1 MSAYVT
7 SVLVGHVAVSFIAL
21 AAGFVVAAG
30 FLRGPFQKTQLS
42 DRWNFWFLVTT
53 IVTSLS
59 GYLFPAD
66 RLLPSHVLGV
76 ISLAVLAVAVDAYY
90 RQSLRGW
97 WQPTYVAAAMTAFY
111 LNFFVLVVQA
121 FLKVPALHALAPTQA
136 ELPFALTQLVVLVVF
151 ATVGTLATLRF
162 WQSRKVAA

>member
-7 SVLVGHVAVSFIAL
+7 SVLVGHVAVSFVAL

-30 FLRGPFQKTQLS
+30 FLRGQVN

-53 IVTSLS
+53 IATSLS
-59 GYLFPAD
+59 GYLFPVD
-66 RLLPSHVLGV
+66 RLLPSHVLGA
-76 ISLAVLAVAVDAYY
+76 ISLAVLAVAVDARY
-90 RQSLRGW
+90 RHSLRGW
-97 WQPTYVAAAMTAFY
+97 WQPTYVAAAMAAFY

-121 FLKVPALHALAPTQA
+121 FLKVPALHVLAPTQA

-162 WQSRKVAA
+162 WPAKKMAV